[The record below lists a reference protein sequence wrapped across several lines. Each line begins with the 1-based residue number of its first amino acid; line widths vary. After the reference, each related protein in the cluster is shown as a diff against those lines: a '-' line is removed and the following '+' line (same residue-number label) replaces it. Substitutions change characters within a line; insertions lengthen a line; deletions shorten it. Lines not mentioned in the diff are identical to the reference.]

1 MKTSQLLNSMQHF
14 FLGMMIAATTVFSH
28 SVQAQNA
35 RISKDEMKKLSN
47 WVGEWKGEGW
57 QMDQQT
63 RQRQPFSVE
72 EKVESRLDG
81 LALIV
86 EGKGTH
92 NGKLGHH
99 AMAMIYY
106 NVDKGQYD
114 FHSVVMQEQSTMA
127 KGEFNEKGEFIWGF
141 DVPQGQVRYTLK
153 IEGDT
158 WTESGAFSMDGNTW
172 YPTME
177 MKLTRVK

>member
-1 MKTSQLLNSMQHF
+1 MQHLI
-14 FLGMMIAATTVFSH
+14 LGMFIVATFFG
-28 SVQAQNA
+28 QKAIAQNA
-35 RISKDEMKKLSN
+35 RISKDEMKKLSS

-57 QMDQQT
+57 QLDQQT
-63 RQRQPFSVE
+63 RQKQTFSVD

-86 EGKGTH
+86 EGKGNH
-92 NGKLGHH
+92 NGNVGHH

-106 NVDKGQYD
+106 NADKAHYD
-114 FHSVVMQEQSTMA
+114 FHSIVSQGQTTMA
-127 KGEFNEKGEFIWGF
+127 KGEFNERGEFIWGF
-141 DVPQGQVRYTLK
+141 EVPQGQIRYTIK

-172 YPTME
+172 FPIME
-177 MKLTRVK
+177 MKLIRVK